1 MQDEACFS
9 CAEVQPELLKLNHTA
24 MARIAKSGLEY
35 FPFDIDF
42 FQDIRIRKLIK
53 RQGGKAVTVYALLL
67 CLIYKNGYYMQWDD
81 ELPFIGSEMSGFDEA
96 YVSEVI
102 KTCLSLG
109 LFDKNLYDTEQV
121 LTSRGIQVRYCNI
134 QRLNK
139 RMSRIDKYSLIEEL
153 TKTSSAR
160 SRNKQAKSAKPT
172 TPEPA
177 LAPQPEP
184 PRPAVPQ
191 PPSPGTNAEW
201 LTEFFADKHKE
212 NLLLLCKNFGLA
224 HGEIDRLRSL
234 AEAVIGEWEL
244 SDTQHRDYSD
254 WSRHLISA
262 MRIKSRDTKCA
273 AKDRATASDTPAD
286 YSFKGGFGGQD
297 I

>member
-1 MQDEACFS
+1 
-9 CAEVQPELLKLNHTA
+9 

-102 KTCLSLG
+102 KTCLTLG

-121 LTSRGIQVRYCNI
+121 LTSKGIQVRYCNI

-139 RMSRIDKYSLIEEL
+139 RMSRIDKYCLLDEPQH
-153 TKTSSAR
+153 KTSSTSKGKSKA
-160 SRNKQAKSAKPT
+160 AKKTKPVT
-172 TPEPA
+172 
-177 LAPQPEP
+177 
-184 PRPAVPQ
+184 PQ
-191 PPSPGTNAEW
+191 PPSPPAQPSAPTPQPPATGSNAEW
-201 LTEFFADKHKE
+201 LTEFFADNHSE
-212 NLLLLCKNFGLA
+212 NLILLCKNFGLG
-224 HGEIDRLRSL
+224 HGDIKRLKAL
-234 AEAVIGEWEL
+234 ANEVVAEWEL
-244 SDTQHRDYSD
+244 SHTQHRDYSD

-262 MRIKSRDTKCA
+262 MRIKNRDTSPKTGNQNQQPA
-273 AKDRATASDTPAD
+273 APTSDYT
-286 YSFKGGFGGQD
+286 FNGGFGGQD
-297 I
+297 V

>member
-1 MQDEACFS
+1 
-9 CAEVQPELLKLNHTA
+9 

-96 YVSEVI
+96 YISEVI
-102 KTCLSLG
+102 KSCLTLG

-139 RMSRIDKYSLIEEL
+139 RMSRIDKYSLIEEPS
-153 TKTSSAR
+153 KAASK
-160 SRNKQAKSAKPT
+160 SRRGKLAKSAKPVK
-172 TPEPA
+172 PKPP
-177 LAPQPEP
+177 LSPKPEP
-184 PRPAVPQ
+184 PRPAAAQ
-191 PPSPGTNAEW
+191 PPASGSNAEW
-201 LTEFFADKHKE
+201 LTEFFADNHKE
-212 NLLLLCKNFGLA
+212 SLRLLCKNFGLE
-224 HGEIDRLRSL
+224 HGEIDRLRLL
-234 AEAVIGEWEL
+234 ADAVVGEWEL
-244 SDTQHRDYSD
+244 SHTQHHDYSD

-262 MRIKSRDTKCA
+262 MRIKSRDT
-273 AKDRATASDTPAD
+273 SDPNNNQPSAPAPTD
-286 YSFKGGFGGQD
+286 YTFGGGFGGQD

>member
-1 MQDEACFS
+1 
-9 CAEVQPELLKLNHTA
+9 

-121 LTSRGIQVRYCNI
+121 LTSKGIQVRYCNI

-139 RMSRIDKYSLIEEL
+139 RMSRIDRYSLMEEQ
-153 TKTSSAR
+153 TKASSAKK
-160 SRNKQAKSAKPT
+160 RNKQTKSTKTA
-172 TPEPA
+172 TPKQQVTQ
-177 LAPQPEP
+177 QPDIPLQPLIHQSSP
-184 PRPAVPQ
+184 PCN
-191 PPSPGTNAEW
+191 NAEC
-201 LTEFFADKHKE
+201 LKEFFADNHE
-212 NLLLLCKNFGLA
+212 ESLLLLCKNFDLGY
-224 HGEIDRLRSL
+224 GEIDRLRSL
-234 AEAVIGEWEL
+234 ADAVVGEWEL
-244 SDTQHRDYSD
+244 SHTQHHDYSD

-262 MRIKSRDTKCA
+262 MRIKCRDTKPNNNNQPA
-273 AKDRATASDTPAD
+273 ATAPTD
-286 YSFKGGFGGQD
+286 YTFGGGFGGQD

>member
-1 MQDEACFS
+1 
-9 CAEVQPELLKLNHTA
+9 

-109 LFDKNLYDTEQV
+109 LFDKTLYETEDI
-121 LTSRGIQVRYCNI
+121 LTSKGIQVRYCNI

-139 RMSRIDKYSLIEEL
+139 RMSRIDKYSLLEEPQRKTQTQSK
-153 TKTSSAR
+153 TKTKAAKE
-160 SRNKQAKSAKPT
+160 NKQ
-172 TPEPA
+172 PA
-177 LAPQPEP
+177 PIAPVV
-184 PRPAVPQ
+184 PAVPVQ
-191 PPSPGTNAEW
+191 VSEPGDNAKW
-201 LTEFFADKHKE
+201 LIEFFADNHSE
-212 NLLLLCKNFGLA
+212 NLNLLCKNFGL
-224 HGEIDRLRSL
+224 GYSDIDRLRNL
-234 AEAVIGEWEL
+234 ADAVVAEWEL
-244 SDTQHRDYSD
+244 SHTVHRDYSD
-254 WSRHLISA
+254 WSKHLISA
-262 MRIKSRDTKCA
+262 MRIKNRDAASTK
-273 AKDRATASDTPAD
+273 KNQSQQSEPPTSD
-286 YSFKGGFGGQD
+286 YSYKGGFGGQD
-297 I
+297 V